1 MKAKERYFRPI
12 TTTTKPQTNPRGSIV
27 SKLILKQRD
36 NNPREKH
43 RSAGRNKGQQ
53 KV

>member
-12 TTTTKPQTNPRGSIV
+12 TTTKHQTNPRGSIV
-27 SKLILKQRD
+27 SKLILKQRY

-43 RSAGRNKGQQ
+43 RSAGRNKEQQ